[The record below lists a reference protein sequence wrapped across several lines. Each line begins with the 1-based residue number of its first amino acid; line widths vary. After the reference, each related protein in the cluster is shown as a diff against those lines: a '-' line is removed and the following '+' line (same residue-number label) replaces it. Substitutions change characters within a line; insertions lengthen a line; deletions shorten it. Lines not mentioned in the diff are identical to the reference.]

1 MFGDE
6 VFVDVEVD
14 VLLHGPLLTPV
25 LDKETSIDEKH
36 SENSEIHQKK
46 KKKLH
51 GKRKKKKLRTK
62 NLEEENIA

>member
-46 KKKLH
+46 KKKITRE
-51 GKRKKKKLRTK
+51 KEKKKIKD
-62 NLEEENIA
+62 